1 MLSVVFLFS
10 EILIIVLL
18 LSSST
23 FPFQSEQK
31 LFLLRCLYN
40 GSAIGGIII
49 YLLSEVIFLV
59 YIKILIYA

>member
-59 YIKILIYA
+59 DIKILIYA